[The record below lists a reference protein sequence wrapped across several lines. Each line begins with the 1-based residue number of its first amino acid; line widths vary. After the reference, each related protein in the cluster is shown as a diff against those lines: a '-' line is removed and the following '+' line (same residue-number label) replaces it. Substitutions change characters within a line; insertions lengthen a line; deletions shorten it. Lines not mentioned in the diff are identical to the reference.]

1 MVALPLRELF
11 LPSAEAIGIVLQ
23 REAVF
28 GRALHD
34 DVAGPLAVV
43 VPGKIVQENQI
54 RMSCVPKVSRAHG
67 FYDVRGVDL
76 VVPGI
81 RQLVDIDQLAV
92 LLFIEVLAQQQIVAV
107 LPG

>member
-1 MVALPLRELF
+1 MC
-11 LPSAEAIGIVLQ
+11 G
-23 REAVF
+23 
-28 GRALHD
+28 
-34 DVAGPLAVV
+34 
-43 VPGKIVQENQI
+43 VPEIPG
-54 RMSCVPKVSRAHG
+54 AHG